1 MYKVTYGNKT
11 ILDPEETGYVVTDCS
26 ADLKLNETSSMS
38 FTLPLE
44 HELNSNIDLFDTQTE
59 IVMTRDGIELFRGR
73 AVSETYD
80 MDGNCTYTCEGVR
93 AYLND
98 ILLPPYT
105 TAPNDQTPSG
115 TETAPSEVSALFEWY
130 INKYNERCTPSHRLK
145 IGINEGSHLDAN
157 NYILRSNSTR
167 ATVWSEIKDKLLD
180 KLGGYIFMRV
190 DGTQHVI
197 DYRASAIETV
207 SQKIEFGV
215 NLLDFERERTGTSLG
230 TVCIP
235 TGKDEDNNEI
245 NIKSLADGE
254 YKGYKK
260 SGECVYLQSDVDEL
274 GWIEF
279 NETTDATTAEGCLN
293 AGISALKS
301 KDIAD
306 TITVSALDLTILSD
320 YDDGGIPYTHMLK
333 EGYKILIDTGAHDLV
348 GTATCTARHL
358 DLLDPSQD
366 TYDIENDAAN
376 FARRVDSSTII
387 DERFA
392 NYVDRTAQNA
402 LSEATDAKAEAQN
415 VQERADSGEF
425 DGRGIV
431 DTAQKYALSEDTET
445 QPENWLSEPPTMTT
459 YEPYLWT
466 YDETTYTDDTT
477 STTDPRIIGAYGE
490 TGPAGTAGTGVSSIV
505 RQYAIS
511 TSQTTAPTSG
521 WSTTPPAYV
530 SGSYYWERDY
540 ITWTTGKITA
550 TDGVLS
556 KGLNSAN
563 STALDAKTNASTANA
578 NASTALTKATNANN
592 KMHYATCSTAGATAA
607 KVATLNPS
615 TDTLTLTNGVS
626 VSVKFTYAN
635 TANAPTLNVG
645 GTYAKPIYTNGGQ
658 QSAYW
663 QAWQSVLFTYDGSY
677 WRVASEPV
685 YASKVT
691 VGNSAE
697 NHVYIDSDGVNI
709 RDGETTL
716 ASFTASKATIG
727 QTGSINA
734 QIDND
739 SFDIYDGSTSYMS
752 MGYIQ
757 ATGYS
762 ANKVIGVQ
770 SLGKKPLVLSTAC
783 DINGDY
789 SWSEQTR
796 SGAISSWVQR
806 ECSYSRW
813 HITAYI
819 PQANQTYFY
828 AELVY
833 TGSSSG
839 TVISV
844 SYPPLFKLKT
854 NTPYHASVSTRQSG
868 TASSYAGFIQA
879 NATDLSFYPC
889 NTVGTSASTD
899 FPFTVFLAGFFTYS

>member
-26 ADLKLNETSSMS
+26 ADLKLNEASSMS

-44 HELNSNIDLFDTQTE
+44 HELNSNIDLFDTNAE

-80 MDGNCTYTCEGVR
+80 MDGNCTYACEGVR

-105 TAPNDQTPSG
+105 TAPNEDTPSG
-115 TETAPSEVSALFEWY
+115 TETAPSEVDALFEWY

-145 IGINEGSHLDAN
+145 IGMNEGSHLDAN

-167 ATVWSEIKDKLLD
+167 VTVWSEIKDKLLD

-190 DGTQHVI
+190 EGTQHVI
-197 DYRASAIETV
+197 DYRASAINTV

-230 TVCIP
+230 TVCVP

-301 KDIAD
+301 NDIAD
-306 TITVSALDLTILSD
+306 TITVSALDLTILND
-320 YDDGGIPYTHMLK
+320 YDDGGIPYAHMLK
-333 EGYKILIDTGAHDLV
+333 EGYKVLIDTGAHNLV
-348 GTATCTARHL
+348 GTAICTARHL

-376 FARRVDSSTII
+376 FARRIDTSSII
-387 DERFA
+387 DERFT
-392 NYVDRTAQNA
+392 NYLDRTAQNA
-402 LSEATDAKAEAQN
+402 LSEATDAKTEAQK

-459 YEPYLWT
+459 DEPYLWT

-490 TGPAGTAGTGVSSIV
+490 TGETGTGVSSII

-540 ITWTTGKITA
+540 ITWTTGDVTA
-550 TDGVLS
+550 TGGVLS

-563 STALDAKTNASTANA
+563 STALNAQTTANTA
-578 NASTALTKATNANN
+578 NENASTALTNATNANN
-592 KMHYATCSTAGATAA
+592 KMHYATCSTASATVA

-626 VSVKFTYAN
+626 VSVYFTNAN
-635 TANAPTLNVG
+635 TADAPTLNVS
-645 GTYAKPIYTNGGQ
+645 GTGAKPIYTNGGQ
-658 QSAYW
+658 PNAYW
-663 QAWQSVLFTYDGSY
+663 QNKQSVLFTYDGSC

-691 VGNSAE
+691 VGNSASD
-697 NHVYIDSDGVNI
+697 HVYIDKEGIEI
-709 RDGETTL
+709 RNGSTAL
-716 ASFTASKATIG
+716 ASFTADKATIG
-727 QTGSINA
+727 QSSGINA
-734 QIDND
+734 QVDND
-739 SFDIYDGSTSYMS
+739 SFDIYNGSTSCMS

-757 ATGYS
+757 ATKHTTTKS
-762 ANKVIGVQ
+762 IGIQ
-770 SLGKKPLVLSTAC
+770 SLNKQPLVLSTAC
-783 DINGDY
+783 NINGDY
-789 SWSEQTR
+789 SWSQQTR

-806 ECSYSRW
+806 ECSHSFW

-819 PQANQTYFY
+819 PQANATYFY

-844 SYPPLFKLKT
+844 SYPSNFKLKT
-854 NTPYHASVSTRQSG
+854 DTPYHASVSTRQSG

-899 FPFTVFLAGFFTYS
+899 FPFTVFVAGYFTNS